1 MSGKHINLLDPGVF
15 MLAVEKWA
23 QDKPPFI
30 ALVAPQIAVFARD
43 IPDIVKHQKKH
54 RFFQHAFPVPRLLDW
69 FALYRSHRRYFV
81 PFGEMVFDA
90 SPFGQQLLT
99 FGYTLS
105 ELPKH
110 LDELKGQTITPKM
123 FAEGHQ
129 YWNNLLRMSFDDLSD
144 DFNDAPLDPEVR
156 ESVQRFKDD
165 HETEL
170 TFLLLV
176 AFPCWLLHKEW
187 PSTLYHRA
195 IKGNTN
201 AIHKLLRLDP
211 FTLHDPA
218 IGKQIQNVRI
228 NGRQSVYEE
237 LLSAPLKP
245 VKVKLS
251 SRTLK
256 DMLAGLISLLAE
268 TLKQPLNSTEIR
280 DLFDAVAQDADKR
293 DIDTSLPES
302 QEAYTKVIQRNRPEW
317 KPLLQPGQKNLK

>member
-1 MSGKHINLLDPGVF
+1 
-15 MLAVEKWA
+15 MLTIEKWA
-23 QDKPPFI
+23 QDKPAFI
-30 ALVAPQIAVFARD
+30 ALVAPQIAAFARD

-54 RFFQHAFPVPRLLDW
+54 RLFQHTFPVPDLLDW
-69 FALYRSHRRYFV
+69 FTLYRSHHRYLK
-81 PFGEMVFDA
+81 PFGGMIFDA
-90 SPFGQQLLT
+90 SPFGKQLLT

-110 LDELKGQTITPKM
+110 LDDLKGQTITPEM
-123 FAEGHQ
+123 ITEGRQ
-129 YWNNLLRMSFDDLSD
+129 YLNDLLRMSFDDLANG
-144 DFNDAPLDPEVR
+144 FNDSPLSPDVR
-156 ESVQRFKDD
+156 EAVQKYKDD

-170 TFLLLV
+170 IFLLLI
-176 AFPCWLLHKEW
+176 AFPCWLLYKEW
-187 PSTLYHRA
+187 PSTLYRRA
-195 IKGNTN
+195 MKGDIN

-211 FTLHDPA
+211 ITLHDPA
-218 IGKQIQNVRI
+218 IGKHIQDIRI

-245 VKVKLS
+245 VKVKLT

-256 DMLAGLISLLAE
+256 DMLAGLISLLAD
-268 TLKQPLNSTEIR
+268 TLKQPLTSTEIR
-280 DLFDAVAQDADKR
+280 DLLDAVAQDAEKW